1 MFCIS
6 SNNFG
11 NGIRSTWQELQVNK
25 EFCDVTLACS
35 DGKIEGH
42 KIIMSH
48 SSPVL
53 KDILKQTSGQ
63 NPVIYLRGVE
73 YKTLESLVT
82 FLYQGKVSV
91 IEEDLYEFF
100 EVTKNLKIRELSEML
115 ESREPSDSSEESP
128 ESMDDVESETPYQ
141 NQLQE
146 SPTRVQQYPMEQ
158 DSANPVNT
166 DPEQITTLTGV
177 DEEVPS
183 ENNLPSLQQE
193 GNVSSSEESP
203 ESMDDVESETPY
215 QNQLQESP
223 TRVQQYPM
231 EQDSANPVNTDPEQI
246 TTLTGVDEEVPSEN
260 NLPSLQQEGNVSKL
274 GQEKPTAQGT
284 GLVKEKKFSCDICD
298 KKYSRSSHL
307 KEHKASKHEGT
318 RFSCDKCDAK
328 SFSSA
333 AHLKKHKDS
342 KHEGIR
348 YPCDQCNARP
358 FTQIGNLRTH
368 QASAHEGVR
377 YPCDKCDANPFTQV
391 GDLKKHKT
399 SVHEGV
405 RYGCKECN
413 YEATN
418 KKSVNRHCSKNHQC

>member
-115 ESREPSDSSEESP
+115 ESREPSD
-128 ESMDDVESETPYQ
+128 
-141 NQLQE
+141 
-146 SPTRVQQYPMEQ
+146 
-158 DSANPVNT
+158 
-166 DPEQITTLTGV
+166 
-177 DEEVPS
+177 
-183 ENNLPSLQQE
+183 
-193 GNVSSSEESP
+193 SSEESP

-405 RYGCKECN
+405 RYGCKECE

-418 KKSVNRHCSKNHQC
+418 KRSVNRHCSKNHQC